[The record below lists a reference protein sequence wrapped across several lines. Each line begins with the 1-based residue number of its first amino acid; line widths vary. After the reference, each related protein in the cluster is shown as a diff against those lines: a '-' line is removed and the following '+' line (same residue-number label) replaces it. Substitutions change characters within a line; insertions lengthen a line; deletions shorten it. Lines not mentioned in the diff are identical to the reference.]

1 MILIEM
7 YTKDDCHLCEIAKGV
22 LKKVQSIH
30 PFELKVVNIDQD
42 DSHFEQYKERIP
54 VILIER
60 EFAFQHRVP
69 EKELLARLR
78 TLSASEA

>member
-1 MILIEM
+1 MILVEM

-30 PFELKVVNIDQD
+30 PFELKVVNIDED

-54 VILIER
+54 VIFIEH

-69 EKELLARLR
+69 EKEFLDRLR
-78 TLSASEA
+78 NQSSSKP